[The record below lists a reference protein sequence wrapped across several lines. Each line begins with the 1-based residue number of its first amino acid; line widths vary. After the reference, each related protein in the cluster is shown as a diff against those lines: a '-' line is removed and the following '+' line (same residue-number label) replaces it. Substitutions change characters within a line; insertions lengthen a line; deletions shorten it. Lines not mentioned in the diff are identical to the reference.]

1 MNHSPYLDK
10 LFVPLAVALP
20 PMLARVETEIPSAR
34 AQERQRLENRARL
47 IRELL
52 APRPVT

>member
-1 MNHSPYLDK
+1 MNNSPYLDK
-10 LFVPLAVALP
+10 PLVPLAVALP

-34 AQERQRLENRARL
+34 PQERQRLENRARL